1 MSDIDEKGLSK
12 YQRKQLAKRRGQ
24 WETPAAQVAVAVEV
38 KTPTLDQAFAAVER
52 QKNPPPPKEK
62 KPKQPPPPPRGL
74 INDLGN
80 RPEQVSILLAKAA
93 DNMSEALAI
102 MTEVLEMS
110 AKGIQQAEP
119 RAIVSFLTVT
129 TNRVQGMATRASLIP
144 NRRGE

>member
-24 WETPAAQVAVAVEV
+24 WQTPAAQVAVEVEKVDDLLAQNKPPKPQAV
-38 KTPTLDQAFAAVER
+38 
-52 QKNPPPPKEK
+52 PKEK

-93 DNMSEALAI
+93 DNMSEALTI

-119 RAIVSFLTVT
+119 RAMVSFLTVT